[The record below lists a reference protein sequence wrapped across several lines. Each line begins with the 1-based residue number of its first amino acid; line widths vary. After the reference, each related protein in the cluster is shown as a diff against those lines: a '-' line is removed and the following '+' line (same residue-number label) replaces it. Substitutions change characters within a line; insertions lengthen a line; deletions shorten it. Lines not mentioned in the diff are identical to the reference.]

1 MTEELETEEDFRDR
15 LQSYLTR
22 RFYFLQ
28 GLRDGLDKD
37 ISQEIDAYNGK
48 DAQID
53 AMPSY
58 TTKIK
63 LPTVYSQVQTI
74 KARMNRN
81 LFEGDNYMKVFM
93 EGKEFKKIQREVT
106 MWAQAEM
113 DKLKLKDRAT
123 DFLEQALVS
132 RTSWI
137 LLRPINEKI
146 PQDNGKVDT
155 KFHIEY
161 DIHPWRDVWFDTKA
175 RDVMSTDFFIKK
187 ISPMWKIF
195 QHRDKYFNLENVHP
209 TENAFSGEPG
219 QRNSVDL
226 QQDNYRGQNF
236 STGSETGPSYNEQEG
251 QSQGTGMDE
260 VEIHEYYGLFD
271 FSPLQPSD
279 PDYQPDMR
287 EIVATM
293 TNKNNLIRYQEV
305 TMPLRRSRLI
315 FPIRPIRQASS
326 LVGKSIPQLTKDQQH
341 QLNLAESFRMQNLK
355 NLVKL
360 LFKYNKNS
368 DINLEEIFNGDGN
381 AIGWDE
387 GPDDIQIF
395 DQKNLLSETTLLIR
409 DINQSIQ
416 ATTGAVDAVSGG
428 ANVPDTARGQMA
440 LAQEANFKFQMM
452 TENVYNDIRDFINY
466 ALILL
471 IEYNSPK
478 ILLRWPEIG
487 AFLDQD
493 IADLEDNYYFDIN
506 LRDASTRRDLEQSQ
520 WANMIGI
527 VGPLIQQNGG
537 NMNELIK
544 RLLTIFGMN
553 DPEAVL
559 EPESP
564 DQIVAK
570 LENNPQLKAEVFQII
585 QQLAAQKEGGAPA
598 GPGGSPAP
606 VQASEAADAQNIQ
619 ELS

>member
-1 MTEELETEEDFRDR
+1 M
-15 LQSYLTR
+15 
-22 RFYFLQ
+22 
-28 GLRDGLDKD
+28 
-37 ISQEIDAYNGK
+37 
-48 DAQID
+48 
-53 AMPSY
+53 
-58 TTKIK
+58 
-63 LPTVYSQVQTI
+63 
-74 KARMNRN
+74 
-81 LFEGDNYMKVFM
+81 
-93 EGKEFKKIQREVT
+93 
-106 MWAQAEM
+106 
-113 DKLKLKDRAT
+113 
-123 DFLEQALVS
+123 
-132 RTSWI
+132 
-137 LLRPINEKI
+137 
-146 PQDNGKVDT
+146 
-155 KFHIEY
+155 
-161 DIHPWRDVWFDTKA
+161 
-175 RDVMSTDFFIKK
+175 
-187 ISPMWKIF
+187 
-195 QHRDKYFNLENVHP
+195 
-209 TENAFSGEPG
+209 
-219 QRNSVDL
+219 
-226 QQDNYRGQNF
+226 
-236 STGSETGPSYNEQEG
+236 
-251 QSQGTGMDE
+251 
-260 VEIHEYYGLFD
+260 
-271 FSPLQPSD
+271 
-279 PDYQPDMR
+279 
-287 EIVATM
+287 
-293 TNKNNLIRYQEV
+293 
-305 TMPLRRSRLI
+305 
-315 FPIRPIRQASS
+315 
-326 LVGKSIPQLTKDQQH
+326 
-341 QLNLAESFRMQNLK
+341 
-355 NLVKL
+355 
-360 LFKYNKNS
+360 
-368 DINLEEIFNGDGN
+368 
-381 AIGWDE
+381 
-387 GPDDIQIF
+387 
-395 DQKNLLSETTLLIR
+395 
-409 DINQSIQ
+409 
-416 ATTGAVDAVSGG
+416 DAVSGG

>member
-315 FPIRPIRQASS
+315 FPIRPIRQAS
-326 LVGKSIPQLTKDQQH
+326 
-341 QLNLAESFRMQNLK
+341 
-355 NLVKL
+355 
-360 LFKYNKNS
+360 
-368 DINLEEIFNGDGN
+368 
-381 AIGWDE
+381 
-387 GPDDIQIF
+387 
-395 DQKNLLSETTLLIR
+395 
-409 DINQSIQ
+409 
-416 ATTGAVDAVSGG
+416 
-428 ANVPDTARGQMA
+428 
-440 LAQEANFKFQMM
+440 
-452 TENVYNDIRDFINY
+452 
-466 ALILL
+466 
-471 IEYNSPK
+471 
-478 ILLRWPEIG
+478 
-487 AFLDQD
+487 
-493 IADLEDNYYFDIN
+493 
-506 LRDASTRRDLEQSQ
+506 
-520 WANMIGI
+520 
-527 VGPLIQQNGG
+527 
-537 NMNELIK
+537 
-544 RLLTIFGMN
+544 
-553 DPEAVL
+553 
-559 EPESP
+559 
-564 DQIVAK
+564 
-570 LENNPQLKAEVFQII
+570 
-585 QQLAAQKEGGAPA
+585 
-598 GPGGSPAP
+598 
-606 VQASEAADAQNIQ
+606 
-619 ELS
+619 